1 MLFRFA
7 QVFTVLLILA
17 TVSSVSADSLWKP
30 TSGSLFTDL
39 KARQVGDLVTVLI
52 SESSAS
58 TLKAGSD
65 FNKSVEHSNNAGIG
79 PFLKLIPEIGFSS
92 EQSGKAGG
100 QSTMSNQLV
109 AKVTASVTQVLT
121 NGVLEI
127 QAQRTLVTN
136 GEKQEITLTGH
147 VRPEDIEA
155 DNTLLSTYLADVQI
169 NFTGKGAIA
178 DRQKEGV
185 ITKLIRFIF

>member
-1 MLFRFA
+1 MLFRYI
-7 QVFTVLLILA
+7 QVFTIILILITLTSA
-17 TVSSVSADSLWKP
+17 FADSLWVS

-39 KARQVGDLVTVLI
+39 KARKVGDLVTVLV

-58 TLKAGSD
+58 TLTAGSD
-65 FNKSVEHSNNAGIG
+65 FDKSVEHSSDAGIG

-92 EQSGKAGG
+92 EQSGKASG
-100 QSTMSNQLV
+100 QSTMSSRLL
-109 AKVTASVTQVLT
+109 AKVTATVTNVLP

-127 QAQRTLVTN
+127 QAERTLITN
-136 GEKQEITLTGH
+136 NEKQEITLTGR

-155 DNTLLSTYLADVQI
+155 DNTLLSTYLADVEI
-169 NFTGKGAIA
+169 KCTGKGAVA

-185 ITKLIRFIF
+185 ITKLIKFIF

>member
-1 MLFRFA
+1 MLFRYI
-7 QVFTVLLILA
+7 QVFTIILILI
-17 TVSSVSADSLWKP
+17 TLSSAFADSLWVS

-39 KARQVGDLVTVLI
+39 KARKVGDLVTVLV

-58 TLKAGSD
+58 TLTAGSD
-65 FNKSVEHSNNAGIG
+65 FDKSVEHSSDAGIG

-92 EQSGKAGG
+92 EQSGKASG
-100 QSTMSNQLV
+100 QSTMSSRLL
-109 AKVTASVTQVLT
+109 AKVTATVTNVLP

-127 QAQRTLVTN
+127 QAERTLITN
-136 GEKQEITLTGH
+136 NEKQEITLTGR

-155 DNTLLSTYLADVQI
+155 DNTLLSTYLADVEI
-169 NFTGKGAIA
+169 KCTGKGAVA

-185 ITKLIRFIF
+185 ITKLIKFIF